1 MKIKIRVKHLV
12 LFVLIP
18 ASLFVI
24 LFNFLPSQIQK
35 NRSTTVPPNGARI
48 ALLQKLNST
57 TGSKRMEL
65 IRKNVIDAGGGYDP
79 YRFDLYIGS
88 SMSVWSNN
96 ASQASGLLPEDRVTW
111 LEEYIREGPADDTLL
126 FAVKQLVY
134 EYDALGR
141 KGDGDQA
148 LVTTAERVSNNS
160 SSANQIALLQAERA
174 LNDGDLAAAELI
186 LDQLSA
192 TKNQE
197 DLDAQKA
204 WLTGRLLFAKG
215 KTQEA
220 LTLVN
225 NGLKSYK
232 EWWNDLNSQFNT
244 QTGETEESTEDS
256 APTLGTVEEN
266 TTEVAMQ
273 LEALRK
279 AIQSAIDTGN
289 TTPAIISGTLTRS
302 DGSPVFRAGIFLRS
316 ESEVNHSVTYAE
328 PYRIVT
334 DADGRFEF
342 HNVTPGFYQI
352 QLGLSFDQMDGWTW
366 PGQYDDWLEVKQGDN
381 LNESIILQPLLELQS
396 PINQET
402 LTGQTVDF
410 RWKAVKGA
418 AYYRLSGGVSD
429 VVTTYSSQ
437 IRDHIVDNQVSIP
450 VDELYYSSGF
460 SFGSDGDDWEK
471 IEPLS
476 LMGFLNPEARFSWNI
491 EAFNAQGRLLT
502 RSNGYRLNDNTA
514 LSLPFFYLK
523 ERTLTTADRLFL
535 NKKPKKA
542 LEAYQKMYDEDP
554 TDAATLHMLVC
565 LMTAKASIT
574 KDKSLEAETIPLLKK
589 LIQLYPS
596 ANYASELSNYY
607 YDHADWKQYN
617 EYYSK
622 YIELIQQ
629 EPNDYVRAINA
640 TALLHQGQLDEAR
653 KQFAIALEEDDTHRF
668 IGSYLAAELSGGESL
683 SSVLKL
689 AERYPEH
696 SFDKSGSRWPLMIKQ
711 LIAERADQPENFDK
725 QLKEKLDWYVNGQTD
740 VLKRWIEDADSSAL
754 KEFMDA
760 ISQVN

>member
-18 ASLFVI
+18 ASLLVI

-35 NRSTTVPPNGARI
+35 NGSTAVPPNAARI
-48 ALLQKLNST
+48 ELLQKLNST

-96 ASQASGLLPEDRVTW
+96 ASQASRLLPEDRVTW

-134 EYDALGR
+134 EYDALGH
-141 KGDGDQA
+141 KGDGDQS

-160 SSANQIALLQAERA
+160 SLAKQIALLQAERA
-174 LNDGDLAAAELI
+174 LNDGDLAVAELI

-220 LTLVN
+220 LTLVIN
-225 NGLKSYK
+225 ELNSYK
-232 EWWNDLNSQFNT
+232 KWWNDLNSQFNT
-244 QTGETEESTEDS
+244 PEPNKDS

-266 TTEVAMQ
+266 TTEAAMQ

-289 TTPAIISGTLTRS
+289 TTPAIVSGTLTRS

-334 DADGRFEF
+334 DAEGRFEF

-352 QLGLSFDQMDGWTW
+352 QLGLSFDQIDGWTW
-366 PGQYDDWLEVKQGDN
+366 PEQYNGWLEVKQGGHV
-381 LNESIILQPLLELQS
+381 NERIILQPLIELQS

-418 AYYRLSGGVSD
+418 AYYRLNGGVSD
-429 VVTTYSSQ
+429 TVTTYSSQ
-437 IRDHIVDNQVSIP
+437 IRDHITDNQVSIP
-450 VDELYYSSGF
+450 VAELYYSSGF
-460 SFGSDGDDWEK
+460 SFGSDGDDWET
-471 IEPLS
+471 IDPLS
-476 LMGFLNPEARFSWNI
+476 LMGFLNSEARFSWNI
-491 EAFNAQGRLLT
+491 EAFDAQGRLLT

-554 TDAATLHMLVC
+554 TDVATLHMLVR

-596 ANYASELSNYY
+596 SIYAYTLAHYY
-607 YDHADWKQYN
+607 FEQEDWDRYH
-617 EYYSK
+617 EYYSM
-622 YIELIQQ
+622 YSQLSQ
-629 EPNDYVRAINA
+629 EEPDAYDRSINA
-640 TALLHQGQLDEAR
+640 IVLMHQGQLEEAR
-653 KQFAIALEEDDTHRF
+653 KQFAIALDEDDTHRF
-668 IGSYLAAELSGGESL
+668 IGSYLAAELYAGESL
-683 SSVLKL
+683 LSVLKL
-689 AERYPEH
+689 ADRYPEH
-696 SFDKSGSRWPLMIKQ
+696 SFGKSGSRWPLMIKQ
-711 LIAERADQPENFDK
+711 LIAERDSQPENFDK
-725 QLKEKLDWYVNGQTD
+725 QLKEKLGWYVNGQTD
-740 VLKRWIEDADSSAL
+740 VLKRWIENADSTAL

-760 ISQVN
+760 VSQVN